1 MKISLEDLEKVE
13 FAGTT
18 SLAANEI
25 DQDET
30 LTAIISV
37 NEPDYVPP
45 GVDVRSR
52 IDSTMLTGS
61 FLARSLKKLQSDPKV
76 QSVSLARKL
85 QQIESE

>member
-18 SLAANEI
+18 SLAGNEI

-30 LTAIISV
+30 LTAIIRV
-37 NEPDYVPP
+37 NEPDYVPQ

-52 IDSTMLTGS
+52 IDSTILTGS
-61 FLARSLKKLQSDPKV
+61 FLAKSLKKLQSDPKV
-76 QSVSLARKL
+76 QSVSLSRKL
-85 QQIESE
+85 HKIENE

>member
-18 SLAANEI
+18 SLAGDEI
-25 DQDET
+25 DQDAT
-30 LTAIISV
+30 LIAIISV
-37 NEPDYVPP
+37 NEPDYIPE

-61 FLARSLKKLQSDPKV
+61 FLAKSLEKIQSDPKV
-76 QSVSLARKL
+76 QSVSLSRKL
-85 QQIESE
+85 YETQSE